1 MAAAEEPG
9 DRRGAERAKVLDREA
24 EEEEESLDLEARR
37 IEETV
42 EAMIKEAFVCD
53 EKSVWRTN
61 AN

>member
-37 IEETV
+37 SEEAV
-42 EAMIKEAFVCD
+42 EAMVKEAFVCD
-53 EKSVWRTN
+53 EN